1 MCWSTWLSFWTVSVC
16 ILGSLS
22 LSLVCGRPFELRDGN
37 LNSIEYSDR
46 KLLLITVYGK
56 PFVNSLFVKGEDH
69 SKKPDV
75 LSLPIARIHSAF
87 PLTEVFSLLS
97 VCYAE
102 EIRLE
107 KEAKIKF
114 DFG

>member
-1 MCWSTWLSFWTVSVC
+1 MTIKCVGQHGLVFGLYRSVS
-16 ILGSLS
+16 LALSLS

-107 KEAKIKF
+107 KKA
-114 DFG
+114 